1 MNQYDDNYLYFLIED
16 YLKEF
21 RDKRIVQEMKDSPL
35 YILIAEKIEE
45 IDKKK
50 DSFQEKLEEKKE
62 KYQEREENFD
72 KLKEKY
78 YDLSRMNKELLE
90 LQYEQD
96 KTLKD
101 LRKKNIPDDCIGCEH
116 DSYCRGGLKCLTY
129 ALFND
134 LNHKDVGCDL

>member
-16 YLKEF
+16 YLTEF
-21 RDKRIVQEMKDSPL
+21 KDKKLISEIKDSPL
-35 YILIAEKIEE
+35 YIMIAEKLDELDKRKDELNKEVNDKKDELVEKE
-45 IDKKK
+45 ID
-50 DSFQEKLEEKKE
+50 
-62 KYQEREENFD
+62 FD